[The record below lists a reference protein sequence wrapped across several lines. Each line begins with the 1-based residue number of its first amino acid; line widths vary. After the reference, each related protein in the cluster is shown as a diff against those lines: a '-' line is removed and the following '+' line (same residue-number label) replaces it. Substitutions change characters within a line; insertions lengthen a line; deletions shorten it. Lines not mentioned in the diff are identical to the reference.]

1 MTNTRAM
8 ITDEQHKAID
18 REIAAQGALISSPK
32 QYVKGSRRGG
42 IFLVGR
48 YVDIKGERKP
58 RLLSW
63 GTVKIGD

>member
-1 MTNTRAM
+1 MSNTRAM
-8 ITDEQHKAID
+8 ITDEQHTAID
-18 REIAAQGALISSPK
+18 AELKAQRVLVSSPK
-32 QYVKGSRRGG
+32 QYVKGRRRGG

>member
-1 MTNTRAM
+1 MTE
-8 ITDEQHKAID
+8 EQHKAID
-18 REIAAQGALISSPK
+18 AEEKAQRALITSPK

-42 IFLVGR
+42 VYLVGR

-63 GTVKIGD
+63 GTVKLG